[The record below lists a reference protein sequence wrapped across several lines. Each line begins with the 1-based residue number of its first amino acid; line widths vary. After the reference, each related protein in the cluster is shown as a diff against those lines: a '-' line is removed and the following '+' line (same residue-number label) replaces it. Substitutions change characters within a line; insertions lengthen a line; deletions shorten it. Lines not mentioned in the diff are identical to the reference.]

1 MVTRFDGCSSETEQS
16 SSQRLI
22 GDLRMFDLFIVLILL
37 AAFMAALIDTSLG
50 MCYGTILAPIL
61 LMVGYSLEVVVP
73 TILFSQLIVDI
84 GGGLTH
90 TKVRN
95 FTRRDLKVALLVAI
109 PATIFVSFGVFLNI
123 NLPKIITKTYV
134 GLIVTILGLLL
145 LLGIKLRKTS
155 NRLVFISSIAGFNKG
170 FMGGGFGPVVVSGQM
185 VLNHDVRPSVA
196 IGDIAEIP
204 VCIAGLLAFAVL
216 GNLSLL
222 PIYLIVT
229 VPALVASLIGPHITM
244 KIGRKNHAEKVIG
257 GTTITLGLITLL
269 KIILTEVW

>member
-1 MVTRFDGCSSETEQS
+1 MIE
-16 SSQRLI
+16 
-22 GDLRMFDLFIVLILL
+22 MFDLFTVGILL
-37 AAFMAALIDTSLG
+37 VAFMAALIDTSLG

-61 LMVGYSLEVVVP
+61 LIAGYSPEVVVP
-73 TILFSQLIVDI
+73 TILFSQLVVDI

-90 TKVRN
+90 TKVKN
-95 FTRRDLKVALLVAI
+95 FTRRDVKVALLVAI
-109 PATIFVSFGVFLNI
+109 PATVFVSLGVFLNI

-134 GLIVTILGLLL
+134 GLIVTILGFLL

-170 FMGGGFGPVVVSGQM
+170 FMGGGFGPVVVSGQI
-185 VLNHDVRPSVA
+185 VLNHDVRPSVS

-216 GNLSLL
+216 GNLSFL

-229 VPALVASLIGPHITM
+229 VPALIASLIGPYITM
-244 KIGRKNHAEKVIG
+244 KIGQKNYAEKVIG
-257 GTTITLGLITLL
+257 VVTLVLGFITLL
-269 KIILTEVW
+269 KVVSG